1 MAAMGSIRGGA
12 HGRGLGRGGHSGARG
27 GHAPSHGAARGH
39 APVRGGHQPVAHG
52 AKGGLRSAPRNL
64 LMSIVGISPIDLMAM
79 AMGAGAMGIIGRKVL
94 KQPEFIV
101 AMMAIAGAVVID
113 LLIVKPLF
121 NALLRFASPPSE
133 GLEGMISHLAQ
144 AATTFDAQGRG
155 LVALT
160 LDGQTTQILATLE
173 EGELSAGTKVKKGD
187 QLVVLEVDPKTNKC
201 RVSRDIASDYELP
214 A

>member
-1 MAAMGSIRGGA
+1 
-12 HGRGLGRGGHSGARG
+12 
-27 GHAPSHGAARGH
+27 
-39 APVRGGHQPVAHG
+39 
-52 AKGGLRSAPRNL
+52 
-64 LMSIVGISPIDLMAM
+64 MAM

-101 AMMAIAGAVVID
+101 AMMAIAGAIVID
-113 LLIVKPLF
+113 LLIVKPLV

-173 EGELSAGTKVKKGD
+173 EGELSAGMKVKKGD

-201 RVSRDIASDYELP
+201 RVSRDIAADYELP